1 MAQSKLEVEKYSTD
15 FVPHSER
22 YGKARNLFS
31 LWFATNMNVL
41 TVATGAIP
49 VALGLPVVWAV
60 VAAIVGHA
68 VGAVF
73 MALHSAQGPI
83 LGIPQMI
90 QSRAQFGYL
99 GSILPLVLVVI
110 MYIGYFA
117 VGGVLTGNALAEW
130 LGWDVNISIAIAN
143 ALATVVTIYGYR
155 LIRASVTVVSWVTGI
170 AFVILTMGLVT
181 RNDLAGALPQGE
193 FTWGLFFLA
202 VTLAATWQLTYA
214 PYVADYSRYLPA
226 HTSVRAS
233 FWWTYAGSAA
243 SSTWMF
249 AFGAIAT
256 AVAADA
262 FAGGSVSFIAA
273 QAGFAPWLF
282 LVLILLGNIVILGVD
297 LYGGFMSVVTITG
310 ALKASTGVRPS
321 TRVITVLGISAV
333 GTVLAIAGRGDFL
346 NTLMNFIVLLAV
358 FLVPWTSINLIDFY
372 LVRKE
377 KYDIPAIYDPAG
389 RYRGVDWRAMTA
401 YAVAVVSEVPFL
413 VTPLFTGPLAES
425 FDGVDVSWV
434 VGLVVS
440 AALFYILMKRYPRRH
455 GFLPIPE
462 TASEADECTPEELA
476 GSATGTE

>member
-1 MAQSKLEVEKYSTD
+1 MVQSKLEVEKYSTD

-22 YGKARNLFS
+22 FGKARSLFS

-49 VALGLPVVWAV
+49 VALGLPVLWAV
-60 VAAIVGHA
+60 AAAVLGHA

-130 LGWDVNISIAIAN
+130 LGWDVNISIAVAN
-143 ALATVVTIYGYR
+143 ALATIVTIYGYR
-155 LIRASVTVVSWVTGI
+155 MIRASVTVVSWVTGL
-170 AFVILTMGLVT
+170 AFVFLTVGLFT
-181 RNDLAGALPQGE
+181 RNDIAGSLPQGQ

-226 HTSVRAS
+226 NTSVRAS
-233 FWWTYAGSAA
+233 FWWTYAGSAV

-282 LVLILLGNIVILGVD
+282 LAVILLGNIVILGVD
-297 LYGGFMSVVTITG
+297 LYGGFMSIVTITG
-310 ALKASTGVRPS
+310 ALKASTGVRPV
-321 TRVITVLGISAV
+321 TRVLTVLGISAV

-377 KYDIPAIYDPAG
+377 NYDIPAIYDPAG
-389 RYRGVDWRAMTA
+389 RYRGIDWRAMTA
-401 YAVAVVSEVPFL
+401 YAVAVAAEVPFL
-413 VTPLFTGPLAES
+413 VTPMFTGPFAEYL
-425 FDGVDVSWV
+425 DGVDVSWLI
-434 VGLVVS
+434 GLAVS
-440 AALFYILMKRYPRRH
+440 AVLFYVLMKKYPRRH
-455 GFLPIPE
+455 GFLPTP
-462 TASEADECTPEELA
+462 EADSINPEQASQQLA
-476 GSATGTE
+476 AR